1 MRYEI
6 IGAEAYPAA
15 RLSLAKGD
23 RITAESGA
31 MASMDGCVNI
41 ETEMKGGLL
50 GGLKRSVLGGES
62 FFMNH
67 FTSSADNG
75 ELVLAPTLPGSI
87 RVREMKG
94 ETVFLQSGSYLG
106 SFGNIEID
114 TKWKGFKGFFS
125 GEGFFMLRVT
135 GSGTLFYNSFGA
147 MYDVQIKGAPYR
159 VDTGNIVMFDEGLD
173 YHIAS
178 VGGLKSL
185 VLSGE
190 GLVAEF
196 TGSGTL
202 VMQTRSIPGFVS
214 WISGKMPKKS
224 GS

>member
-1 MRYEI
+1 MRYEM
-6 IGAEAYPAA
+6 IGEGAYPAV
-15 RLSLAKGD
+15 RVSLGRGD
-23 RITAESGA
+23 RITAEAGA

-75 ELVLAPTLPGSI
+75 ELVLAPTLPGSL
-87 RVREMKG
+87 RVREMHG
-94 ETVFLQSGSYLG
+94 ETVFLQSGSFLA
-106 SFGNIEID
+106 SFGSVEVD

-125 GEGFFMLRVT
+125 GEGFFMLRIT

-147 MYDVQIKGAPYR
+147 MYDVQVNGGPYR

-173 YHIAS
+173 YRVAS

-196 TGSGTL
+196 TGKGTL

-214 WISGKMPKKS
+214 WITGKMPKKS
-224 GS
+224 GG